1 MAAFPAG
8 ADMVPMRDFIQ
19 LRNGMHEAE
28 VLYRIG
34 APDYESLS
42 TDYYHNVLR
51 KVWHYLPARDRTN
64 TWITEITFDHAGV
77 VQSLRRTRARK

>member
-1 MAAFPAG
+1 
-8 ADMVPMRDFIQ
+8 MVPMRAYVQ

-42 TDYYHNVLR
+42 TDYHNNVVS
-51 KVWHYLPARDRTN
+51 KVWIYIPAREGSN
-64 TWITEITFDHAGV
+64 AWITEITFDHAGV